1 MERKGQV
8 LLLVGIMFTLLSMV
22 LTKDFVPDEKWI
34 FVLSEVMLLVSAVM
48 VIWGFILVVR
58 AKFRKRDK

>member
-8 LLLVGIMFTLLSMV
+8 LLFVGIMLTLLSMV
-22 LTKDFVPDEKWI
+22 MTKDFVPDKKWI
-34 FVLSEVMLLVSAVM
+34 FVLSEIMLLVSAVM